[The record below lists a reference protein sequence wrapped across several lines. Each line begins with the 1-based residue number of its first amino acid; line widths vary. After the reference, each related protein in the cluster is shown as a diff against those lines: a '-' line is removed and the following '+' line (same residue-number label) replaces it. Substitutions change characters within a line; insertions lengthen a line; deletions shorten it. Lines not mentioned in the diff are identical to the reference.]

1 MLIRKK
7 VIPILSGLVIMGFS
21 IIYIYQNVNT
31 QTKASDGSSVTSI
44 KDDVDIEPIHVKDMK
59 SLEDITEDMIIKRTV
74 GYNTKNYSSS
84 YSDYNFEIS
93 VGTFSGC
100 DFSKIIRTEQES
112 KVTIHYSTTMKKDS
126 MRLDLIF
133 DDNIITIPKD
143 QNEFTYTLPKGDTI
157 IAFTGYKA
165 SGKIEMSL
173 DTSDGAKF
181 IQNTDYD

>member
-1 MLIRKK
+1 MKKK

-21 IIYIYQNVNT
+21 IILIYKNVNNH
-31 QTKASDGSSVTSI
+31 TKISDASSVTSI
-44 KDDVDIEPIHVKDMK
+44 KDDADDEPIHVKDMK
-59 SLEDITEDMIIKRTV
+59 SLEDITDDMITQRKV

-100 DFSKIIRTEQES
+100 DFSKIIHTEQES

-126 MRLDLIF
+126 MRLDLIV
-133 DDNIITIPKD
+133 DDKIISIPID
-143 QNEFTYTLPKGDTI
+143 QKEFTCTLPKGDTV
-157 IAFTGYKA
+157 IALTGYKA

-173 DTSDGAKF
+173 DTSTGVKF
-181 IQNTDYD
+181 IQDTDF

>member
-31 QTKASDGSSVTSI
+31 QTKISDGSSVTSI
-44 KDDVDIEPIHVKDMK
+44 KDDVDVEPIHVKDMK
-59 SLEDITEDMIIKRTV
+59 SLEDITEDMIIQRTV

-100 DFSKIIRTEQES
+100 DFSKIIHTEQES

-126 MRLDLIF
+126 MRLDLIL

-165 SGKIEMSL
+165 SGKIEMSM